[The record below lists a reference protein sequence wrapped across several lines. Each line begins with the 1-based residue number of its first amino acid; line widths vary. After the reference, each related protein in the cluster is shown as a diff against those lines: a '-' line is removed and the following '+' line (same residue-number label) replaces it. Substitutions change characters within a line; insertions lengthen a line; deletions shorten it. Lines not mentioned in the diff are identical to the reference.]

1 MHESYRRL
9 LQLQLDKL
17 GGGTPLSAGSTA
29 EYSIETQALHP
40 RFPHH
45 LSSFFITAGVTKIC
59 RLHASKLQRFSVTLL
74 SLWLDSGHRGCRLS
88 LVKIKRPSHQVATY
102 STELSEGNYFVCRT
116 LRARSGLVQWLAA
129 HFPCLCH
136 LWACFVQLAIA
147 PARLTMDHDIHTTS
161 TSNLTTFTSS
171 KRRRNTLTKNPPPSA
186 YPTRGSLYNQQ
197 FSTALQRAPSAPS
210 PYQRSLDASRS
221 SRDFRQRSQSN
232 AYRSST
238 SSLEHVSGAPS
249 PIAPASDFFASTTNG
264 YPLQHHIPLTPQTS
278 DDRHN
283 DLIGAPFDASGLL
296 SSFEA
301 TSMNE
306 KQNAGGSS
314 PFPNALTHTH
324 TSPDLRSHPLRTSQT
339 FGPGAVAMM
348 EVTPP
353 KSENGTFSP
362 KRFSGDGHSKPA
374 GPFRKK
380 SGFSSFVNNML
391 GSPRTI
397 KISAPE
403 NPMHM
408 IHVDYDNQTG
418 QFTVSRAMAWSC
430 SLHPSRVIP

>member
-1 MHESYRRL
+1 
-9 LQLQLDKL
+9 
-17 GGGTPLSAGSTA
+17 
-29 EYSIETQALHP
+29 
-40 RFPHH
+40 
-45 LSSFFITAGVTKIC
+45 
-59 RLHASKLQRFSVTLL
+59 
-74 SLWLDSGHRGCRLS
+74 
-88 LVKIKRPSHQVATY
+88 
-102 STELSEGNYFVCRT
+102 
-116 LRARSGLVQWLAA
+116 
-129 HFPCLCH
+129 
-136 LWACFVQLAIA
+136 
-147 PARLTMDHDIHTTS
+147 MDHDVHNATS
-161 TSNLTTFTSS
+161 SNLTTFTSS

-186 YPTRGSLYNQQ
+186 YPSRGSLRNQQ
-197 FSTALQRAPSAPS
+197 PSASLQRAPSAPS
-210 PYQRSLDASRS
+210 PYQRTLDAAQSN
-221 SRDFRQRSQSN
+221 RDFRQRSQSN
-232 AYRSST
+232 AYGSSS
-238 SSLEHVSGAPS
+238 SSLEHTSSAPS
-249 PIAPASDFFASTTNG
+249 PIAPSNDFFASTVNG
-264 YPLQHHIPLTPQTS
+264 YQSPYHVPLTPQTS

-314 PFPNALTHTH
+314 PHPYPLTHTH
-324 TSPDLRSHPLRTSQT
+324 TSPDLRSHPLRISQT

-353 KSENGTFSP
+353 KSENGTLSP
-362 KRFSGDGHSKPA
+362 KRFSGDGHGKPV

-408 IHVDYDNQTG
+408 IHVGYDNQTG
-418 QFTVSRAMAWSC
+418 QFTVSLRNDLVAICCALRPC
-430 SLHPSRVIP
+430 SQPRS